1 MDEQLLAKVKA
12 KIQAILPEIKQLR
25 HQIHQAPEI
34 GLATPGT
41 RQTIAQALAGTGL
54 TFQPPLMESDLIA
67 ELPGPVVKTICLRAD
82 TDALPVQETTQL
94 DYASRHPGAM
104 HACGHDGH
112 TAILVG
118 TALVLD
124 SFREQLPVSVRFVF
138 QPGEEVVG
146 GGKTLVRLGAC
157 GAAVEAYAL
166 HNWPG
171 IPVGQVAT
179 RPGPLFAAGVMFNIL
194 ITGRG
199 CHGAM
204 PEQGHNPIP
213 VAASLVTKLHE
224 LHREVNQR
232 DGSVVSVCSVL
243 AGDSQNIIPDT
254 AVIRGTTRYLNTTSG
269 LEIERAL
276 WQIVASTAA
285 IEGITVTLD
294 YPKIYDLPLI
304 NTELGV
310 NRVAAVARQVLPAGQ
325 WQLQPNPQM
334 VCEDFAF
341 YLENHDGALFLLGA
355 GIDWPRLHN
364 PNFDFNDEILETGI
378 LMMSLLALDHPG

>member
-1 MDEQLLAKVKA
+1 MDEPLLANVKA
-12 KIQAILPEIKQLR
+12 KIQAILPEIKRLR
-25 HQIHQAPEI
+25 HQIHQTPEI
-34 GLATPGT
+34 GLATRET
-41 RQTIAQALAGTGL
+41 RQTIAQALAGTSL
-54 TFQPPLMESDLIA
+54 TIHPPLLENDLIA
-67 ELPGPVVKTICLRAD
+67 ELQRPVGKTICLRAD

-94 DYASRHPGAM
+94 DYTSCNPGAM

-112 TAILVG
+112 TVILIG
-118 TALVLD
+118 TALVLEA
-124 SFREQLPVSVRFVF
+124 FREQLPVSVRFVF

-157 GAAVEAYAL
+157 GTAVEAYAL

-171 IPVGQVAT
+171 LPVGQVAT
-179 RPGPLFAAGVMFNIL
+179 RTGPLFAAGVMFDIQ

-213 VAASLVTKLHE
+213 VAATIVTKLHE

-254 AVIRGTTRYLNTTSG
+254 AVIRGTTRYLNTASG

-276 WQIVASTAA
+276 LQIVESTAVSA
-285 IEGITVTLD
+285 GITITLD

-310 NRVAAVARQVLPAGQ
+310 NRIAAVARQVLPAGQ
-325 WQLQPNPQM
+325 WQLQTNPQM

-341 YLENHDGALFLLGA
+341 YLENRDGALFLLGA
-355 GIDWPRLHN
+355 GTDGPRLHN
-364 PNFDFNDEILETGI
+364 PNFDFNDEILEIGI
-378 LMMSLLALDHPG
+378 LMMSLLALNHPG